1 MPSPPFDTPPNAA
14 FVDSPQVV
22 SDKRLDS
29 PSIPIATSAAQL
41 TFRNNYYT
49 ETTFDGGVLEISI
62 ARSAF
67 QDIRAAGGSLVVGTY
82 SGTLS
87 QIRDNPLAGRL
98 AWTGNSDNGFITSV
112 VILPPSAAGQNVVL
126 RWRLGTDTGVGA
138 PGWRIDTIKISECLA
153 SPPPPPPPPPL
164 PPPPPPPPPAAR
176 ALQSAACDRA
186 QARPREAADPKPPLF
201 CRTCPQSALQARRPR
216 DRPDPEGGRSQAQGL
231 SGPARRR
238 PPLLIERLPPRRVRS
253 GPSRVVG
260 AG

>member
-87 QIRDNPLAGRL
+87 QIRDIRL
-98 AWTGNSDNGFITSV
+98 
-112 VILPPSAAGQNVVL
+112 
-126 RWRLGTDTGVGA
+126 
-138 PGWRIDTIKISECLA
+138 
-153 SPPPPPPPPPL
+153 
-164 PPPPPPPPPAAR
+164 PAAWPGR
-176 ALQSAACDRA
+176 ATPTTASS
-186 QARPREAADPKPPLF
+186 PR
-201 CRTCPQSALQARRPR
+201 S
-216 DRPDPEGGRSQAQGL
+216 
-231 SGPARRR
+231 
-238 PPLLIERLPPRRVRS
+238 
-253 GPSRVVG
+253 
-260 AG
+260 